1 MSIRNEFN
9 VHMLND
15 KGRAEAEQLAKAYSA
30 LLDVIDQLVPQSRE
44 KSVAITELQTSCFW
58 AKRGIAVQKDN
69 QLDVAPPCVPFDP

>member
-1 MSIRNEFN
+1 MPVRTEFN

-15 KGRAEAEQLAKAYSA
+15 KGRAEAEQLATAYSA

-58 AKRGIAVQKDN
+58 AKRGIAIQPDNQQKDG
-69 QLDVAPPCVPFDP
+69 